1 MRVVPA
7 LLLLVAGCA
16 APLPHGGGG
25 RGQWTTRDADVD
37 AGDEDA
43 GDEDAGDE
51 DAGVPLCVK
60 MPENPVCN
68 VE

>member
-1 MRVVPA
+1 MRIA
-7 LLLLVAGCA
+7 AAWLLLVVAGCA
-16 APLPHGGGG
+16 APLPHSGGG
-25 RGQWTTRDADVD
+25 RGQWTTRDAAIGED
-37 AGDEDA
+37 AGAEDA
-43 GDEDAGDE
+43 GDD